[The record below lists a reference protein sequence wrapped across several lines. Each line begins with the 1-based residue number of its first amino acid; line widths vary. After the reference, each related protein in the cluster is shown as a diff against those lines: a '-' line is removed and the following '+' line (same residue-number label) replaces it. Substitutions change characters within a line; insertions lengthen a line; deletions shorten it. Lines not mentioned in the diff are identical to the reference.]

1 MQMIYTDKPRPI
13 KEALAQMTDTWILDA
28 NYSVQTVMD
37 MRDFIAYLIEF
48 FEWQPL
54 LIETM
59 KCKHGKPYSECWDR
73 ECCSRP

>member
-48 FEWQPL
+48 F
-54 LIETM
+54 
-59 KCKHGKPYSECWDR
+59 
-73 ECCSRP
+73 